1 MECRL
6 HDNHYA
12 VGACAKFNIN
22 ALSEVFAVI
31 DGEYLDMFINEL
43 DVFVTAKKEW
53 IHLPD
58 AFKNKDVITDNF
70 NTNFFEPKNEED
82 KNRGYTI

>member
-43 DVFVTAKKEW
+43 DVFVTAKKNGF
-53 IHLPD
+53 IYQMHLRI
-58 AFKNKDVITDNF
+58 KM
-70 NTNFFEPKNEED
+70 
-82 KNRGYTI
+82 